1 MNYNIIE
8 KARREICVLFSFC
21 AGERHD
27 ADPSKPGQS
36 AEKSELPPIRRSCGA
51 DAGRRAN
58 RESWLIPPRVGN
70 ITRISL
76 ADRRTPLND
85 AQHLRHLQNGAAQ
98 APCRSVSCAPVDT
111 AARIVIQTPPR
122 EPEGSVPWRG
132 RPIGGYNMQIIKA
145 IAFVIEA
152 IMAIYWLLKDDR
164 QRAIFYMILMLFL
177 V

>member
-1 MNYNIIE
+1 MKAIQMMRYNIIE
-8 KARREICVLFSFC
+8 KARREICVLFPFC

-27 ADPSKPGQS
+27 ADLSK
-36 AEKSELPPIRRSCGA
+36 
-51 DAGRRAN
+51 
-58 RESWLIPPRVGN
+58 
-70 ITRISL
+70 
-76 ADRRTPLND
+76 
-85 AQHLRHLQNGAAQ
+85 Q

-111 AARIVIQTPPR
+111 AARIMMQAPPR
-122 EPEGSVPWRG
+122 EPEGSIPWRG
-132 RPIGGYNMQIIKA
+132 RPIGGYSMQIIKA